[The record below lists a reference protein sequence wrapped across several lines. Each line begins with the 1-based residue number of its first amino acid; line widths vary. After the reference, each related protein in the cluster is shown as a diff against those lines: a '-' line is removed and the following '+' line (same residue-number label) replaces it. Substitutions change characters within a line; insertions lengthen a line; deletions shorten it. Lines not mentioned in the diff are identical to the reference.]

1 MTVKP
6 TKLTGVTLAAAAA
19 GLFATLTVGNAVAAD
34 QASADKASVKCE
46 HSTSCKG
53 HGECSSASNACKGMN
68 SCKGKGWTTQK
79 SEADCKAAQAAVK
92 A

>member
-6 TKLTGVTLAAAAA
+6 VKLNGVALAAAAA
-19 GLFATLTVGNAVAAD
+19 GLFATFAVSNAVAAD
-34 QASADKASVKCE
+34 QASADKATVKCE

-53 HGECSSASNACKGMN
+53 HGECSSASNSCKGQN
-68 SCKGKGWTTQK
+68 SCKGTGWTTQK
-79 SEADCKAAQAAVK
+79 SAADCKAAQAAAK